1 MSRIDP
7 LKALLA
13 ILLASCSNDAGT
25 SSGST
30 ASDSGQISS
39 GKTNLLIVTLDT
51 TRADRLGYAAYD
63 AARTPNLDSL
73 ALESAVFS
81 NARTHV
87 PLTLPSH
94 SSLMTG
100 LLPTSHGIHVNMQ
113 GAIPGDVRT
122 LAQSFQAAEYA
133 TGASVAAWV
142 LADRF
147 GISRGF
153 DTYNDVNEDLE
164 DVTALAERPGGE
176 ITEET
181 LAWLEANGEQPF
193 FYWAHYFDAHDP
205 YRPPTGFQDFEDPY
219 DGELSFVDHQV
230 GKILSWLEEN
240 GKKDNTLVIVV
251 GDHGEDLDQ
260 HGEGSHGLLI
270 YDGTLRIPLLMS
282 MPGRITPQILDDS
295 VGLIDIAPTVCELLD
310 LSGPGE
316 MDGRSVVP
324 AIDGEDMG
332 DAPFFAEGEY
342 SRRSFSWSRLRS
354 FVMGDWKLIDSPNP
368 ELFNLSVDYGETNN
382 LAGAEPERVE
392 AMREAMRSYLASKT
406 VRDAV
411 ALNASGE
418 ADAALAA
425 LGYVAGKS
433 GSIDDDP
440 DDLKEPRDMVAIFKG
455 MIRADSML
463 KRKEAKEALPLI
475 QWMVEQSPES
485 SEIYGLLGNCHFQL
499 KQYERSRVNYEL
511 ALEGKADNPHHL
523 TRLGNC
529 YKKQRNYVK
538 AEECYRAVLALD
550 PQFGAAHSRLGWIL
564 ATRQEW
570 SEALDHF
577 TRCVELDPNSVNAR
591 CNLANAL
598 CAMGM
603 PKEGLKELDAGLS
616 IDPNSRPLIRTKI
629 SALHSTSREEEALVL
644 AKRALELFPGDKELQ
659 AIHDGIVNGPTPVKI
674 NSLDEIGT
682 IQEQRQQQ
690 RNPR

>member
-1 MSRIDP
+1 
-7 LKALLA
+7 
-13 ILLASCSNDAGT
+13 
-25 SSGST
+25 
-30 ASDSGQISS
+30 
-39 GKTNLLIVTLDT
+39 
-51 TRADRLGYAAYD
+51 
-63 AARTPNLDSL
+63 
-73 ALESAVFS
+73 
-81 NARTHV
+81 
-87 PLTLPSH
+87 
-94 SSLMTG
+94 
-100 LLPTSHGIHVNMQ
+100 
-113 GAIPGDVRT
+113 
-122 LAQSFQAAEYA
+122 
-133 TGASVAAWV
+133 
-142 LADRF
+142 
-147 GISRGF
+147 
-153 DTYNDVNEDLE
+153 
-164 DVTALAERPGGE
+164 
-176 ITEET
+176 
-181 LAWLEANGEQPF
+181 
-193 FYWAHYFDAHDP
+193 
-205 YRPPTGFQDFEDPY
+205 
-219 DGELSFVDHQV
+219 
-230 GKILSWLEEN
+230 
-240 GKKDNTLVIVV
+240 
-251 GDHGEDLDQ
+251 
-260 HGEGSHGLLI
+260 
-270 YDGTLRIPLLMS
+270 
-282 MPGRITPQILDDS
+282 
-295 VGLIDIAPTVCELLD
+295 
-310 LSGPGE
+310 
-316 MDGRSVVP
+316 
-324 AIDGEDMG
+324 
-332 DAPFFAEGEY
+332 
-342 SRRSFSWSRLRS
+342 
-354 FVMGDWKLIDSPNP
+354 
-368 ELFNLSVDYGETNN
+368 
-382 LAGAEPERVE
+382 
-392 AMREAMRSYLASKT
+392 MREAMRSYLASRT

-440 DDLKEPRDMVAIFKG
+440 ADLKEPRDMVAIFKG

-463 KRKEAKEALPLI
+463 KRKEAKDALPLI

-499 KQYERSRVNYEL
+499 KQYERARVNYEL

-616 IDPNSRPLIRTKI
+616 IDPESRPLIRTKI

-659 AIHDGIVNGPTPVKI
+659 AIHDGIVNGPTPIKI
-674 NSLDEIGT
+674 NSLDEIGE
-682 IQEQRQQQ
+682 IQERQQN
-690 RNPR
+690 NPR